1 LTLPRFNA
9 LTYNLMAERR
19 VVITGMGVVT
29 PIGNDLETVWSNLKN
44 GVSGIRTIDAFD
56 TTGYDCKIGGQVRDF
71 DPKLFFKNPKDV
83 RRTDRFTHLGMA
95 AAKMAMA
102 DSGIDVDNLKERDR
116 FGVIVST
123 GIGGLKTLQDQLQIL
138 VTRGPGRNS
147 PFTIPMLI
155 SNMAGGV
162 ISMEFDLRGP
172 NLCIVTACATSNN
185 AIGESW
191 RIIKSGDA
199 DIFLAGGAEASIVE
213 IGIAG
218 FSAMKALSTRN
229 DEPERASRPFDRDRD
244 GFVMSEGAG
253 VVVVEELEHARARGA
268 KIYCEITGYGVSAD
282 AYHMTAPPPDGEGAA
297 RAMKLALD
305 HARIS
310 PEQVDYINAHA
321 TSTDIGD
328 ICETRAIKQIFGEN
342 AYKVSISA
350 TKSMTGHLLGG
361 AGGIEM
367 AACALAIRD
376 SVIPP
381 TINLENPGEECDL
394 DYTPN
399 VAREKKVRI
408 ALNNSFG
415 FGGHNATLVASAFE
429 G

>member
-1 LTLPRFNA
+1 MTD
-9 LTYNLMAERR
+9 RR
-19 VVITGMGVVT
+19 VVITGLGVIT
-29 PIGNDLETVWSNLKN
+29 PVGNDVETFWSNLKN
-44 GVSGIRTIDAFD
+44 GVSGIHTIDAFD
-56 TTGYDCKIGGQVRDF
+56 TTAYDCKIGGQVRDF
-71 DPKLFFKNPKDV
+71 DPKPFFKNPKDI
-83 RRTDRFTHLGMA
+83 RRTDRFTQLSMA
-95 AAKMAMA
+95 AAKMALE
-102 DSGIDVDNLKERDR
+102 DSGIDVASLKDRNR

-123 GIGGLKTLQDQLQIL
+123 GIGGLKTLQDQLTIL
-138 VTRGPGRNS
+138 LTKGPTRNS

-155 SNMAGGV
+155 GNMASGV
-162 ISMEFDLRGP
+162 ISMEFNLRGP

-191 RIIKSGDA
+191 RIIKFGDA
-199 DIFLAGGAEASIVE
+199 DIFLAGGSEASIVE
-213 IGIAG
+213 IGLAG
-218 FSAMKALSTRN
+218 FSAMRALSTRN

-244 GFVMSEGAG
+244 GFVISEGAG
-253 VVVVEELEHARARGA
+253 IVVVEELEHAKARGA
-268 KIYCEITGYGVSAD
+268 KIYCELTGYGLSAD

-297 RAMKLALD
+297 RAMQMALD
-305 HARIS
+305 HARLS
-310 PEQVDYINAHA
+310 PDQVDYINAHA

-328 ICETRAIKQIFGEN
+328 ICETRAIKQVFGDY
-342 AYKVSISA
+342 AYKVAISS

-394 DYTPN
+394 DYTPK
-399 VAREKKVRI
+399 VAREKKVRV

-415 FGGHNATLVASAFE
+415 FGGHNATLVATAFE
-429 G
+429 K

>member
-1 LTLPRFNA
+1 
-9 LTYNLMAERR
+9 MAERR
-19 VVITGMGVVT
+19 VVITGMGIVT
-29 PIGNDLETVWSNLKN
+29 PVGNDIETFWSNLRN

-56 TTGYDCKIGGQVRDF
+56 TSGYDCKIGGQVRDF
-71 DPKLFFKNPKDV
+71 DPKPFFNNPKDV
-83 RRTDRFTHLGMA
+83 RRTDRFTHLAMA

-102 DSGIDVDNLKERDR
+102 DSGIDINNLKQRDR

-123 GIGGLKTLQDQLQIL
+123 GIGGLKTLQDQLKIL
-138 VTRGPGRNS
+138 LTKGPGRNS

-162 ISMEFDLRGP
+162 ISMEFGLRGP

-213 IGIAG
+213 IGVAG

-244 GFVMSEGAG
+244 GFVMSEGSG

-297 RAMKLALD
+297 RAMKLALE
-305 HARIS
+305 HAHVL
-310 PEQVDYINAHA
+310 PEQVDYINAHGTGTA
-321 TSTDIGD
+321 ANDIT
-328 ICETRAIKQIFGEN
+328 ETKALYKIFGEH
-342 AYKVSISA
+342 AKKLAVSS
-350 TKSMTGHLLGG
+350 TKSMHGHTLGAAG
-361 AGGIEM
+361 AIELAATICGMRGGF
-367 AACALAIRD
+367 
-376 SVIPP
+376 IPP
-381 TINLENPGEECDL
+381 TANYTERDPQCDL
-394 DYTPN
+394 DYVPN
-399 VAREKKVRI
+399 EARERRI
-408 ALNNSFG
+408 DVAISNSFA
-415 FGGHNATLVASAFE
+415 FGGHNAVVAVKRV
-429 G
+429 

>member
-1 LTLPRFNA
+1 
-9 LTYNLMAERR
+9 MADRR
-19 VVITGMGVVT
+19 VVITGLGAIT
-29 PIGNDLETVWSNLKN
+29 PLGNDVETFWSNLKN
-44 GVSGIRTIDAFD
+44 GVSGIRTIDTFD
-56 TTGYDCKIGGQVRDF
+56 TSGYDCRIGGQVRDF
-71 DPKLFFKNPKDV
+71 DPKPFFKNPKDL
-83 RRTDRFTHLGMA
+83 RRTDRFTQLSMA
-95 AAKMAMA
+95 AAKMALE
-102 DSGIDVDNLKERDR
+102 DSGIDVANLERRDR

-123 GIGGLKTLQDQLQIL
+123 GIGGLKTLQEQLTVL
-138 VTRGPGRNS
+138 LTKGPSRNS

-155 SNMAGGV
+155 SNMASGV
-162 ISMEFDLRGP
+162 ISMEFDLHGP
-172 NLCIVTACATSNN
+172 NLCIVTACATANN

-191 RIIKSGDA
+191 RIIKFGDA
-199 DIFLAGGAEASIVE
+199 DVFLAGGSEASIVE
-213 IGIAG
+213 IGLAG

-244 GFVMSEGAG
+244 GFVIGEGAG
-253 VVVVEELEHARARGA
+253 VVVVEELEHAKARGA
-268 KIYCEITGYGVSAD
+268 KIYCEITGYGLSAD
-282 AYHMTAPPPDGEGAA
+282 AFHMTAPPPDGEGAA
-297 RAMKLALD
+297 RAMRMAME

-310 PEQVDYINAHA
+310 PDQVDYINAHA

-328 ICETRAIKQIFGEN
+328 ICETRAIKRVFGDQ
-342 AYKVSISA
+342 AYKVAISS

-361 AGGIEM
+361 AGGVEM

-394 DYTPN
+394 DYTAN
-399 VAREKKVRI
+399 VAREKKVRV

-429 G
+429 E

>member
-1 LTLPRFNA
+1 MP
-9 LTYNLMAERR
+9 ERR

-29 PIGNDLETVWSNLKN
+29 PIGNSIETFWSNLKN

-56 TTGYDCKIGGQVRDF
+56 TTGYNCKIGGQVRDF
-71 DPKLFFKNPKDV
+71 DPKQFFKNPKDV
-83 RRTDRFTHLGMA
+83 RRTDRFTHLAMA
-95 AAKMAMA
+95 AAKMAVA
-102 DSGIDVDNLKERDR
+102 DSGIDVENLTERDR

-138 VTRGPGRNS
+138 VTKGPGRNS

-162 ISMEFDLRGP
+162 ISMEFGLRGP

-191 RIIKSGDA
+191 RIIKFGDA

-213 IGIAG
+213 IGVAG
-218 FSAMKALSTRN
+218 FSAMKALSKRN

-244 GFVMSEGAG
+244 GFVMSEGSG
-253 VVVVEELEHARARGA
+253 VVVVEELEHAKARGA

-282 AYHMTAPPPDGEGAA
+282 AYHMTAPPPNGEGAA

-310 PEQVDYINAHA
+310 PGQVDYINAHA

-328 ICETRAIKQIFGEN
+328 LCETRAIKQIFGEH
-342 AYKVSISA
+342 ADKVSISA

-376 SVIPP
+376 SIVPP

-399 VAREKKVRI
+399 VAREKKVRV

>member
-1 LTLPRFNA
+1 MNSD
-9 LTYNLMAERR
+9 RR
-19 VVITGMGVVT
+19 VVITGLGAIT
-29 PIGNDLETVWSNLKN
+29 PLGNDVETFWSNLKN
-44 GVSGIRTIDAFD
+44 GVSGIRAIDAFN
-56 TTGYDCKIGGQVRDF
+56 TAAYDCRIGGQVRGF
-71 DPKLFFKNPKDV
+71 DPKPFFKNPKDL
-83 RRTDRFTHLGMA
+83 RRTDRFTQLAMA
-95 AAKMAMA
+95 AAKMALD
-102 DSGIDVDNLKERDR
+102 DSGIDTEKLDRRDR

-123 GIGGLKTLQDQLQIL
+123 GIGGLKTLQDQLTIL
-138 VTRGPGRNS
+138 LTKGPTRNS

-155 SNMAGGV
+155 SNMASGV
-162 ISMEFDLRGP
+162 ISMEFNLRGP
-172 NLCIVTACATSNN
+172 NFCIVTACATSNN

-191 RIIKSGDA
+191 RIIKFGDA
-199 DIFLAGGAEASIVE
+199 DIFLAGGSEAGIVE
-213 IGIAG
+213 IGLAG
-218 FSAMKALSTRN
+218 FGAMKALSTRN

-244 GFVMSEGAG
+244 GFVISEGAG
-253 VVVVEELEHARARGA
+253 VVVVEELEHAKARGA
-268 KIYCEITGYGVSAD
+268 KIYCEITGYGMSAD

-297 RAMKLALD
+297 RAMQLALE

-310 PEQVDYINAHA
+310 PDQVDYINAHA

-328 ICETRAIKQIFGEN
+328 ICETRAIKQVFGDY
-342 AYKVSISA
+342 AYKVPISS

-361 AGGIEM
+361 AGGVEM

-381 TINLENPGEECDL
+381 TINLENPGKECDL

-399 VAREKKVRI
+399 VARERKVRV

-429 G
+429 E

>member
-1 LTLPRFNA
+1 MP
-9 LTYNLMAERR
+9 ERR

-29 PIGNDLETVWSNLKN
+29 PVGNGLETFWSNLKN
-44 GVSGIRTIDAFD
+44 GVSGIATIDAFD
-56 TTGYDCKIGGQVRDF
+56 TSGYDCKIGGQVRDF
-71 DPKLFFKNPKDV
+71 DPKQFFKNPKDV
-83 RRTDRFTHLGMA
+83 RRTDRFTHLAMA

-102 DSGIDVDNLKERDR
+102 ASGIDIANLKQRDR

-138 VTRGPGRNS
+138 VTKGPGRNS
-147 PFTIPMLI
+147 PLTIPIII
-155 SNMAGGV
+155 SNMATGV

-191 RIIKSGDA
+191 RIIKFGDA
-199 DIFLAGGAEASIVE
+199 DVFLAGGSEAPIVE
-213 IGIAG
+213 IGLAG

-253 VVVVEELEHARARGA
+253 VVVVEELEHAKARGA
-268 KIYCEITGYGVSAD
+268 KIYCELAGYGLTAD
-282 AYHMTAPPPDGEGAA
+282 AYHMTAPPPNGEGAA
-297 RAMKLALD
+297 RAMQLALE

-310 PEQVDYINAHA
+310 PDQVDYINAHA

-328 ICETRAIKQIFGEN
+328 ICETRAIKQVFGN
-342 AYKVSISA
+342 HARKVSISS

-361 AGGIEM
+361 AGGVEM

-381 TINLENPGEECDL
+381 TINLENPSEECDL

-399 VAREKKVRI
+399 VAREKKVRVV
-408 ALNNSFG
+408 LNNSFG
-415 FGGHNATLVASAFE
+415 FGGHNATLVATQFA

>member
-1 LTLPRFNA
+1 MN
-9 LTYNLMAERR
+9 NDRR
-19 VVITGMGVVT
+19 VVITGMGVLT

-399 VAREKKVRI
+399 VAREKKVRV